1 MRALSTIA
9 TTSSGVFR
17 GLLAGSLALL
27 VLAAA
32 PANAAPPS
40 QPNPQPLWNAYP
52 LAGTQTQTTT
62 VESSHPGSKPA
73 AKPRAT
79 SSSGNNGMYEAGL
92 ALTVILALA
101 LGVWVVSWAGFG
113 PWGDRRRT
121 GRFRARR
128 RGATAQPVPAVE
140 PASSFR
146 HRPELNL
153 VRGFSRGRDA
163 YRDVTA
169 ERVVDRGLEPEE
181 VIEREPE
188 PVNEL
193 LDTVTPTSARPHG
206 GQQEDDTADAPL
218 HRDERGVEA
227 LKLKAAGPTSTTAT
241 DEGIESAELKM
252 KLAVENKIDSHEA
265 AMLKAKLGASPAL
278 APPPGSELL
287 SSNREAVEPTATE
300 QTEAPPRGEP
310 VEAAATEQIEAP
322 PRSETVEALAMEQ
335 IEAPPQHT
343 PRGGHVEARR
353 ASRGRLLSR
362 RAVISASS
370 MGLALAAAIVA
381 IVYTNWIALALAILL
396 LTPAFVS
403 RS

>member
-17 GLLAGSLALL
+17 GFLAGSLALL

-62 VESSHPGSKPA
+62 TPVEASQPRPKRA
-73 AKPRAT
+73 AIPRAT
-79 SSSGNNGMYEAGL
+79 SSSGNDGMYEAGV

-113 PWGDRRRT
+113 PWGDGRGA

-128 RGATAQPVPAVE
+128 RSATAQAVAVAE

-146 HRPELNL
+146 HRPEVNL
-153 VRGFSRGRDA
+153 VRGLGRGRGT

-169 ERVVDRGLEPEE
+169 ERVADRGLEPEE
-181 VIEREPE
+181 VTEREPE
-188 PVNEL
+188 TVTEL
-193 LDTVTPTSARPHG
+193 LDDTSDVP
-206 GQQEDDTADAPL
+206 P

-227 LKLKAAGPTSTTAT
+227 LKAKAAGPTSTTAT

-252 KLAVENKIDSHEA
+252 KLALENKIDSHEA
-265 AMLKAKLGASPAL
+265 ATLKAKLGASPAL
-278 APPPGSELL
+278 APPPGTELL
-287 SSNREAVEPTATE
+287 SSHREALEPASTVQTE
-300 QTEAPPRGEP
+300 APLEPAAAVQTEAPPRRDQ
-310 VEAAATEQIEAP
+310 AHSR
-322 PRSETVEALAMEQ
+322 RSLGLLLRR
-335 IEAPPQHT
+335 T
-343 PRGGHVEARR
+343 PREGDIESRR
-353 ASRGRLLSR
+353 AWWRRLRSR
-362 RAVISASS
+362 RAVLFASCIA
-370 MGLALAAAIVA
+370 LALAAGIVT
-381 IVYTNWIALALAILL
+381 IVYTNWIALAVAVLL
-396 LTPAFVS
+396 LTAAFVS